1 MLFTPACDFKN
12 IGQPFLLLVPVLVHV
27 WSGISYGW
35 ALEISKHP
43 AFATELF
50 ASELFAP
57 ACTSLIVARCTSLI
71 AMSIHQF
78 LSMSIMWIGV
88 VAAIC
93 VLQGQVAE
101 GCDSDSDSH
110 GDDVNLVA
118 GILLLASAGI
128 QVSRVLHRVAR
139 MDGRANGC
147 RKERKQEDDK
157 RSYAGRKTVT
167 MASRGSV

>member
-1 MLFTPACDFKN
+1 
-12 IGQPFLLLVPVLVHV
+12 
-27 WSGISYGW
+27 
-35 ALEISKHP
+35 
-43 AFATELF
+43 
-50 ASELFAP
+50 
-57 ACTSLIVARCTSLI
+57 
-71 AMSIHQF
+71 
-78 LSMSIMWIGV
+78 MWIGV

-157 RSYAGRKTVT
+157 RSYAWEEDGYNGIKRVRVANLEGRVPWHKFANRTLSAYRAKRFRDLFRVPHVIFWEIHDVAIRDDWKEGDLQGT
-167 MASRGSV
+167 GVRVGRGTPIPLFYKVSSTGIL